1 MTPQSEKALEK
12 LGAFEISFKLLSLAK
27 NNDKEN
33 VFLNAGRGN
42 PNWIQT
48 ISREAFARL
57 MQFGVQESKRTI
69 DKKDLAGYTEQDGIH
84 ERLETFLDP
93 DKNEED
99 HFILNAIEYVRK
111 TYDINRDAFVKELI
125 DGVVGNNYPV
135 PSRVLKYTEKIIN
148 SYLASTLYH
157 NIPDSKELAAHT
169 QLFPTEGGTAAIV
182 YIFNSLKENKLIH
195 PGDKII
201 LNTPIF
207 TPYIE
212 IPELNDYEMKEI
224 DLKSTEKDD
233 WELEPSAVKELEDPS
248 VKALFLVN
256 PSNPG
261 SVSLSSKTLQAIK
274 RAVEKNPNL
283 MIITD
288 DVYGTFTSDF
298 ESVYAVAPHNTLLV
312 YSYSKLFGATG
323 WRLGVIGVHEDNV
336 FDNLISKLPKSDKDE
351 LYNRYRRVVLDP
363 NNMKFIDRM
372 VADSRSV
379 GLYHTSGLSTPQQIL
394 ECLFSLAHLL
404 NEKNDGLNNDH
415 YIQEAK
421 QIVQR
426 RYDNLHKGLNAKEFN
441 DPSNAKYYS
450 LIDIYDL
457 AKQYYGVDFAKWL
470 HDNFEQV
477 DFLVQLSQKNGVV
490 LMDGVGFGSKEGVLR
505 VSQANLPDEDYAMI
519 ARQVRDLLADY
530 HDRFVKSQKIN

>member
-33 VFLNAGRGN
+33 IFLNAGRGN

-157 NIPDSKELAAHT
+157 NLPDSKELAAHT

-530 HDRFVKSQKIN
+530 HDRFVKSPKIN